1 MVIFQ
6 SVGAYSETPTR
17 RFTFNNYTMGAAS
30 STNMANDSY
39 TDDLGERLK
48 KAFLD
53 ELCKRPSVGLT
64 EVRRDG
70 KDNAAMA
77 KVITDEFNRCV
88 GNMAEAEFMYHM
100 RTYSSACW
108 VIADINKFNVDLK
121 HMVIKG

>member
-1 MVIFQ
+1 
-6 SVGAYSETPTR
+6 
-17 RFTFNNYTMGAAS
+17 MGAATS
-30 STNMANDSY
+30 SNMTNDTY

-70 KDNAAMA
+70 KDDAAIA
-77 KVITDEFNRCV
+77 QVISKEFHRCV

-100 RTYSSACW
+100 RTFASACW
-108 VIADINKFNVDLK
+108 VRTS
-121 HMVIKG
+121 